1 MHTTQAVGGSAKKLS
16 THSQMIFFFFFCKFV
31 QFHLA
36 YMDNI
41 EFLLTKSTNKGT

>member
-16 THSQMIFFFFFCKFV
+16 THSQMIFFFFCKFV